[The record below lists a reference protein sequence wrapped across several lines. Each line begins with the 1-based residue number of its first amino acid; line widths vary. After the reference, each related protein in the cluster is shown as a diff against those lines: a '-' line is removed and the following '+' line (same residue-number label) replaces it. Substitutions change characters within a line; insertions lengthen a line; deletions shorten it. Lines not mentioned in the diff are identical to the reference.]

1 MPLWR
6 VLAVALALVAYA
18 LGSGALMAYAPEHPW
33 SVAVLFGPLLG
44 AFLLG
49 GLLKR
54 HAPTLLLGVAATAAV
69 VAVAWNGGASVQW
82 LYVAQH
88 AAIHASLAYSFG
100 LTLRPGSTP
109 LITLLAEQV
118 HTVFTPAMRA
128 YTGALTRFWVGFFLA
143 MIGLSL
149 AVFLLAPWPVWSLFC
164 TVLTPAAAGAVF
176 VAEYFWR
183 YCRHPDFERISL
195 ATAAQAYRRFTASRA
210 TPTAPTASP
219 LPPTAP

>member
-54 HAPTLLLGVAATAAV
+54 HVPTLALGGAATAAV

-82 LYVAQH
+82 LYMAQH

-109 LITLLAEQV
+109 LITLLAQQV

-128 YTGALTRFWVGFFLA
+128 YTGALTRFWVGFFVA

-149 AVFLLAPWPVWSLFC
+149 VIFLLAPWPLWSLFC

-183 YCRHPDFERISL
+183 YWRHPEFERISL
-195 ATAAQAYRRFTASRA
+195 ATAAQAYRRFNERRSATA
-210 TPTAPTASP
+210 ASP
-219 LPPTAP
+219 LPPPAH

>member
-6 VLAVALALVAYA
+6 VGAVALALVAYA
-18 LGSGALMAYAPEHPW
+18 LGSGALMAYAPDHPW

-49 GLLKR
+49 GLAKR
-54 HAPTLLLGVAATAAV
+54 HMPTVLFALAATAVV

-88 AAIHASLAYSFG
+88 AAIHASLAFSFG
-100 LTLRPGSTP
+100 LTLRAGSTP
-109 LITLLAEQV
+109 LITLLAQQV

-128 YTGALTRFWVGFFLA
+128 YTGALTRFWVQFFLA
-143 MIGLSL
+143 MIVLSL
-149 AVFLLAPWPVWSLFC
+149 AIFLLAPWPVWSFFC

-183 YCRHPDFERISL
+183 YWRHPDFERISL
-195 ATAAQAYRRFTASRA
+195 ATAAQAYRRFTARPA
-210 TPTAPTASP
+210 DPLGPPPAP
-219 LPPTAP
+219 